1 MAHGTSVQQVC
12 LNGGTI
18 VCPQVAL
25 EGGTIHQD
33 CIGKV
38 RRCARTAN
46 PNDNI
51 HADCRGVTK
60 VLAEAAAESGECTDV
75 ANDGRRCVSAE
86 TCETQVNDDNER
98 VRVCRQ
104 CTTTTRPIAEGTSNN
119 DDGDD
124 DDDDTEG
131 DSIQSGS
138 GGGSGS
144 IQ

>member
-1 MAHGTSVQQVC
+1 MSSKYRFSRFLALLLFGLSLSAAQAGMLKKKKKTVACPRAVAHGTSVQQVC
-12 LNGGTI
+12 LTGGTI

-60 VLAEAAAESGECTDV
+60 VLAEAAAESGTCTDV

-86 TCETQVNDDNER
+86 TCETEVNGR
-98 VRVCRQ
+98 
-104 CTTTTRPIAEGTSNN
+104 
-119 DDGDD
+119 
-124 DDDDTEG
+124 
-131 DSIQSGS
+131 
-138 GGGSGS
+138 
-144 IQ
+144 